1 MLTTHC
7 TYLCCQIMI
16 CMEITKIH
24 QWQILSS
31 LDHSSLIVH
40 CSYTPKFL
48 MLFQL
53 KDSFLSN
60 CYLLGSIIFNQ
71 HDDRLLLHSQSPPKK
86 KFRKQLSVKL
96 SRGLSV
102 IQQVNTSFNCCAF
115 LGEHSPGYWNVCLD
129 RIGYMYMTH
138 YQDQAIS
145 KGDNTH

>member
-1 MLTTHC
+1 MNIKLE
-7 TYLCCQIMI
+7 LIRQSWISGLP
-16 CMEITKIH
+16 
-24 QWQILSS
+24 WILSG

-96 SRGLSV
+96 SRGLSGKHKLV
-102 IQQVNTSFNCCAF
+102 STPAHFWENILQVTGMSAWI
-115 LGEHSPGYWNVCLD
+115 E
-129 RIGYMYMTH
+129 
-138 YQDQAIS
+138 
-145 KGDNTH
+145 

>member
-1 MLTTHC
+1 
-7 TYLCCQIMI
+7 
-16 CMEITKIH
+16 MEITKIH
-24 QWQILSS
+24 RWQILSI

-71 HDDRLLLHSQSPPKK
+71 HDDRLLLHSQSPPKM

-96 SRGLSV
+96 SRGLCYTAGKHKVVSTAARFWEN
-102 IQQVNTSFNCCAF
+102 ILQLTGMSAWI
-115 LGEHSPGYWNVCLD
+115 E
-129 RIGYMYMTH
+129 
-138 YQDQAIS
+138 
-145 KGDNTH
+145 

>member
-1 MLTTHC
+1 
-7 TYLCCQIMI
+7 
-16 CMEITKIH
+16 MEITKIH

-48 MLFQL
+48 TLFQL

-96 SRGLSV
+96 SCGLSV
-102 IQQVNTSFNCCAF
+102 IQQVNTS
-115 LGEHSPGYWNVCLD
+115 
-129 RIGYMYMTH
+129 
-138 YQDQAIS
+138 
-145 KGDNTH
+145 